1 MLIRF
6 VKWFRGYLLIGIDGY
21 SPERFI
27 NLCRNRNIL
36 IWNLSKTESGCQCY
50 MTVKG
55 YKKIRPIAKKTKTRP
70 RILKRYGMPFVIQ
83 RMFKHKGFLLG
94 IMLFA
99 GIIYV
104 LSLFIWDVTL
114 EGNHTYTEDIIFSYL
129 KEINVEPGVRK
140 RKLSCQEIEASIR
153 KKYPD
158 IGWVSAEI
166 KGTKLNLKIVET
178 NMPVPYENAT
188 VPCHLVASHDGVVY
202 SIITRQGTP
211 MVKKGDEVKK
221 GDILVSGVLDVILDN
236 AEVIDKQPVVAD
248 ADVLLQT
255 TYQYSKSIPVQYAEH
270 VYTGRVKKNY
280 SLSILNKKF
289 DFQNPIKKLHSSKK
303 YDIITTEKNLKL
315 THSFVLP
322 LSLDIRTYKE
332 YTEQE
337 AAYTKEELL
346 EKQNSYFALY
356 VEQLTKAGVSIQQ
369 NNVKVKIGKK
379 NCVSA
384 GSLTVL
390 EPVHETKKIN
400 ESEWRNSKTD
410 EYSGDNT

>member
-6 VKWFRGYLLIGIDGY
+6 VKWFRGYLLIIIDGY

-27 NLCRNRNIL
+27 NLCRNRKIL

-55 YKKIRPIAKKTKTRP
+55 YKQIRPIAKKTKTRT
-70 RILKRYGMPFVIQ
+70 RILKRYGMPFIMQ
-83 RMFKHKGFLLG
+83 KLSKHKGFLLG

-99 GIIYV
+99 GILYV

-114 EGNHTYTEDIIFSYL
+114 DGNYTYTEDIIFSYL
-129 KEINVEPGVRK
+129 KEINVEPGVLK

-166 KGTKLNLKIVET
+166 KGTKLNLRIVET
-178 NMPVPYENAT
+178 NMPVPFESST

-211 MVKKGDEVKK
+211 VVKKGDEVKK
-221 GDILVSGVLDVILDN
+221 GDILVSGVIDIILDN
-236 AEVIDKQPVVAD
+236 SEVIDKHAVVAD

-255 TYQYSKSIPVQYAEH
+255 TYQYSKSIPVQYAQH
-270 VYTGRVKKNY
+270 VYTGKVKKIY
-280 SLSILNKKF
+280 SLSILNQKF
-289 DFQNPIKKLHSSKK
+289 NFQNPLKKLHSSKK
-303 YDIITTEKNLKL
+303 YDIITTENNLKL

-322 LSLDIRTYKE
+322 LSLDCRVYKE
-332 YTEQE
+332 YTEKQI
-337 AAYTKEELL
+337 AYTKEDLL
-346 EKQNSYFALY
+346 AKQNEYFKLY
-356 VEQLTKAGVSIQQ
+356 VDELKKAGVSIQQ
-369 NNVKVKIGKK
+369 NNVKVKMDKK
-379 NCVSA
+379 NCVSS
-384 GSLTVL
+384 GTLTVL
-390 EPVHETKKIN
+390 EPVNETKKIK
-400 ESEWRNSKTD
+400 EAEWRVSKTD
-410 EYSGDNT
+410 EHSGDNT